1 MTAGSRSR
9 VPDETMNDKTKT
21 KKQLLEEIEG
31 LRHRLDDYHE
41 QVSGFRQT
49 EEALK
54 KSDTFYRTFF
64 ENTGTA
70 TIIIEEDTTVS
81 MLNVEFE
88 MVTGYTKEEIVGT
101 SWTRYVAKEDVGRL
115 LQYHTAR
122 RNDPGSA
129 PRNYEFR
136 IVTKQGD
143 HKDIFMTIAVI
154 PGTRLTV
161 ASMLDITERKQLE
174 KEILNISE
182 RERQKIGQELH
193 DDLGQHLV
201 GIEVMT
207 KVLKKNLQK
216 TSAED
221 ARYADE
227 INALVKEAIRK
238 TRRLARG
245 LCPVH
250 LVANGFEHALNEL
263 ASSVT
268 EIFGVTCTFTCPS
281 PVSVRDNA
289 RATHLYYIAK
299 EATHN
304 SIEHG
309 RATRIDIE
317 LREEN
322 GVVRM
327 DVRDNGTGIPDNS
340 ISTGMGLRTMNY
352 RARMI
357 GASLRIHAQ
366 DQGGTVVSCY
376 FDASSGYYP
385 LEPEPLP

>member
-1 MTAGSRSR
+1 MTRYEVIMNDRSR
-9 VPDETMNDKTKT
+9 T
-21 KKQLLEEIEG
+21 KKQLMEEIAG
-31 LRHRLDDYHE
+31 LRQRLDDYHE

-88 MVTGYTKEEIVGT
+88 MVTGYTKEEIVGS

-115 LQYHTAR
+115 LQYHVAR

-136 IVTKQGD
+136 IVTKHGD

-154 PGTRLTV
+154 PGTKLTV

-227 INALVKEAIRK
+227 INALVKESIRK

-281 PVSVRDNA
+281 PVSVRDNT

-317 LREEN
+317 LKEEK

-327 DVRDNGTGIPDNS
+327 DVRDNGTGIPVNS
-340 ISTGMGLRTMNY
+340 ISTGMGLRIMNY

-357 GASLRIHAQ
+357 GASLRVHRQ
-366 DQGGTVVSCY
+366 DKGGTVVSCY
-376 FDASSGYYP
+376 FDANSGYYP
-385 LEPEPLP
+385 PEPEALS